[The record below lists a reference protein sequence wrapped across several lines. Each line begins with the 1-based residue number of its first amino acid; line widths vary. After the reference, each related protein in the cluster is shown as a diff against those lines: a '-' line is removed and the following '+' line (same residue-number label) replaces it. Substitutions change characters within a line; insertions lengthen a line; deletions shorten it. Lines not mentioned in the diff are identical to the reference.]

1 MTTDDVVVIQRA
13 LVFMAVFMGIQTL
26 ITVGVAL
33 AAFFAYRNAKVAVDE
48 KVVELQGHINQVK
61 ANIDRISDTVDD
73 AVLAVKRG
81 TNAVNEVVEDAR
93 HAIGTVRHG
102 VASVASVATA
112 PKTAMALGVIRG
124 VQWWRR
130 RRAAER
136 LAAVGPEI
144 GI

>member
-1 MTTDDVVVIQRA
+1 MTTDDVLVIQRA

-26 ITVGVAL
+26 ITVGAAL
-33 AAFFAYRNAKVAVDE
+33 AVFFAYRSAKAAVDE

-93 HAIGTVRHG
+93 QAIGAVRHG

-130 RRAAER
+130 HRAAER
-136 LAAVGPEI
+136 LAVVEPRLG
-144 GI
+144 

>member
-1 MTTDDVVVIQRA
+1 MTTEDVVVIQRA

-26 ITVGVAL
+26 ITVGAAI
-33 AAFFAYRNAKVAVDE
+33 AAFFAYRSAKVAVDE
-48 KVVELQGHINQVK
+48 KVIELQGHIDQVK
-61 ANIDRISDTVDD
+61 ANIDRISNTVDD

-102 VASVASVATA
+102 VASVAAVATA